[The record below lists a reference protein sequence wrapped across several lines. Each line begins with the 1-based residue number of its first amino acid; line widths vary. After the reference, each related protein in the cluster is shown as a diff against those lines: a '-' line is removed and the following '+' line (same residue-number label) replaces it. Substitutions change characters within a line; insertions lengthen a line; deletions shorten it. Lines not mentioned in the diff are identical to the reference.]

1 MRNFHQYLL
10 SIVAAGSFLGGLDA
24 EASSTLETL
33 KGKNFFS
40 VQQMFNV
47 NQPLPLMSDQDFQN
61 RLNRFKQNTSGMN
74 EKEKALLCSSLDAL
88 AATPDGRNLIE
99 RAEDD
104 LKIGWSDEKSY
115 MGAYS
120 HENKKISFSRGNYP
134 VEKVLSDKFY
144 FQNMVKTLGHELRH
158 SVQKKEERANNP
170 SIPGVEGYADLVSQ
184 KLMEVETR
192 LYDTVR
198 MDQFFEGKTL
208 TDKTDKTGDLRFYR
222 LLKENAKKEAV
233 SKGLSDWQK
242 EAFIERQAKTNY
254 VKTLWEAPTKG
265 YKAFQI
271 TDTFERWHR
280 GYNIQ
285 AKRNSIF
292 DFVGLRNEKTENQIV
307 QKFIDE
313 MGVDLQPNYFL
324 NQQNIYAGSAQDFF
338 ERREESAQNMVSVF
352 YPAYEQ
358 ASQLK
363 TEKGRIIATALVQT
377 FQEGHTLEEAETYLS
392 PILSKIKAQ
401 EPNNMIELFKGEKN
415 KINKEM
421 VDALAN
427 SYDMHHFID
436 QSIKELDA
444 QESKSSLERFVDKI
458 NPFTSS
464 SIDKGLEQL
473 GFVYLETQNKLKMQ
487 MMSPLN
493 AEHTLKKTLSEHT
506 QTEKIKEENKDASKT
521 NHVFQQAVMNK
532 IQAR

>member
-1 MRNFHQYLL
+1 
-10 SIVAAGSFLGGLDA
+10 
-24 EASSTLETL
+24 
-33 KGKNFFS
+33 
-40 VQQMFNV
+40 
-47 NQPLPLMSDQDFQN
+47 
-61 RLNRFKQNTSGMN
+61 
-74 EKEKALLCSSLDAL
+74 
-88 AATPDGRNLIE
+88 
-99 RAEDD
+99 
-104 LKIGWSDEKSY
+104 
-115 MGAYS
+115 
-120 HENKKISFSRGNYP
+120 
-134 VEKVLSDKFY
+134 
-144 FQNMVKTLGHELRH
+144 
-158 SVQKKEERANNP
+158 
-170 SIPGVEGYADLVSQ
+170 
-184 KLMEVETR
+184 
-192 LYDTVR
+192 
-198 MDQFFEGKTL
+198 
-208 TDKTDKTGDLRFYR
+208 
-222 LLKENAKKEAV
+222 
-233 SKGLSDWQK
+233 
-242 EAFIERQAKTNY
+242 
-254 VKTLWEAPTKG
+254 
-265 YKAFQI
+265 
-271 TDTFERWHR
+271 
-280 GYNIQ
+280 
-285 AKRNSIF
+285 
-292 DFVGLRNEKTENQIV
+292 
-307 QKFIDE
+307 

-392 PILSKIKAQ
+392 PLLSKIKAQ